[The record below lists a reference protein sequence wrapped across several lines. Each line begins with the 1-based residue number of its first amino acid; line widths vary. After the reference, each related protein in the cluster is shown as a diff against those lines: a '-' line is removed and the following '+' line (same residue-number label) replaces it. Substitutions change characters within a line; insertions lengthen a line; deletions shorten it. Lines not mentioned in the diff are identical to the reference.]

1 MIEFLGEKI
10 KEIDKNIKEIATNI
24 SEIMLLTTIPGVGIY
39 SATLIYAEIG
49 EIERFPNS
57 EKLCSYA
64 EGV

>member
-49 EIERFPNS
+49 EIEEICVIKVERES
-57 EKLCSYA
+57 SR
-64 EGV
+64 V